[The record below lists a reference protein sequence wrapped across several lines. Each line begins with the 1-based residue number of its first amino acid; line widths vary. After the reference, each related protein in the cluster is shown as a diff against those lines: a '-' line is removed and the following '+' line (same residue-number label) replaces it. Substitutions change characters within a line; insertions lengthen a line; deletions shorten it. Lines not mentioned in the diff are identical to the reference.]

1 MPRHCVTY
9 FNEEKCRT
17 NYPAT
22 KKLPAGDKLP
32 VYRFPRNEQE
42 QKRWLE
48 SLPNVPTLEISDH
61 VGICA
66 KHFPPDSPTRPT
78 VPPYL
83 FGNTNPLFFAQTLNS
98 TPRNVDQRNVSASSR
113 SENTRKLEE
122 ELDKIDSWSSMV
134 DYCQKKFTPEL
145 LVDTSVEKVLR
156 LVKLTAASP
165 PSVEFSIVI
174 SDDYHVEAYKGTQK
188 VAIRDLVEGFHITV
202 QKYSHIDNVVDRMKM
217 KESDFD
223 PQAEI
228 RAVGEEVFRISD
240 DITVEEIESW
250 SEEKQRQLQFIGRQL
265 LALGTRNYSVE
276 NMKDAID
283 LYLRSRSSYNA
294 LRKLL
299 VLPNRNTLLNYFGKL
314 GVAGAEE
321 ECNKLKKYSLLWMK
335 DKSLVS
341 CHSMRYTSSLVTAS
355 KEDLHLGKL

>member
-1 MPRHCVTY
+1 
-9 FNEEKCRT
+9 
-17 NYPAT
+17 
-22 KKLPAGDKLP
+22 
-32 VYRFPRNEQE
+32 
-42 QKRWLE
+42 
-48 SLPNVPTLEISDH
+48 
-61 VGICA
+61 
-66 KHFPPDSPTRPT
+66 
-78 VPPYL
+78 
-83 FGNTNPLFFAQTLNS
+83 
-98 TPRNVDQRNVSASSR
+98 
-113 SENTRKLEE
+113 
-122 ELDKIDSWSSMV
+122 MV

-321 ECNKLKKYSLLWMK
+321 ECSSTIKKVFSALSERQKSCFLSFDEIHIKPGYSLQGRFRLII
-335 DKSLVS
+335 
-341 CHSMRYTSSLVTAS
+341 C
-355 KEDLHLGKL
+355 